1 MISAIIP
8 LLDSGISVS
17 TEINIWSIILP
28 VIITALTA
36 ATITLGTKLLDRKK
50 TTAEENKISAE
61 EKKLRIEAGSLE
73 NEEWRKLYAETKLQY
88 ASLKKDSEEQIEKLK
103 KESGEQMDFLKKQIS
118 LHSETLDLQQGNFE
132 TQEETIQQL
141 KNELEVEKTARLKL
155 ETIIK
160 NFRQWVVRNRAQLE
174 EARIELPVLEV
185 Y

>member
-73 NEEWRKLYAETKLQY
+73 NEEWRKLYAETKAQNADSKKQY
-88 ASLKKDSEEQIEKLK
+88 EEQIEKLK
-103 KESGEQMDFLKKQIS
+103 KEKEFEQ
-118 LHSETLDLQQGNFE
+118 
-132 TQEETIQQL
+132 
-141 KNELEVEKTARLKL
+141 
-155 ETIIK
+155 
-160 NFRQWVVRNRAQLE
+160 
-174 EARIELPVLEV
+174 
-185 Y
+185 